1 MKAADR
7 SLQANERLPGFA
19 LRGGN
24 TARREPLALLA
35 ALVFAY
41 FACPHD
47 AHAQMISLSP
57 QAAPALGSTIRGSA
71 ATTFSI
77 SPTGAVTRTSG
88 NAIRMTSAGVTAP
101 SVNFNCGLLNLSQL
115 CLLRPVRVTIAPA
128 SAGGPAT
135 ISRFRIS
142 SLSGTTYV
150 SGSPPAEASVLVF
163 DLKPLG
169 LLSTVS
175 FKLGMDVLLAANADP
190 GPSSY
195 SYTVTAVF
203 L

>member
-1 MKAADR
+1 MNATDR
-7 SLQANERLPGFA
+7 SLKANQRVAGSA
-19 LRGGN
+19 RQGGSIAWRN
-24 TARREPLALLA
+24 PLVLLA
-35 ALVFAY
+35 ALVLAY

-47 AHAQMISLSP
+47 AQAQMISLSP
-57 QAAPALGSTIRGSA
+57 QTAPALGSTIRGSA

-77 SPTGAVTRTSG
+77 STTGAVSRTSG

-115 CLLRPVRVTIAPA
+115 CLLRPVRVTIAPS

-150 SGSPPAEASVLVF
+150 AGSPPAEASVLVF